1 MNLRS
6 EKHTVIHMTFE
17 KGDEITMENSER
29 TDMKKILEKQK
40 RFFARGVTKDISFR
54 KKALK
59 HLKRA
64 IRCYEEDLE
73 HALNLDLGKHKAEA
87 YMTEIGFV
95 LAGISQAV
103 RNLEKWAEEENV
115 LTPVYMQPG
124 RSRIRKE
131 PYGSVLVIGPYNYP
145 FQLLMEP
152 LVGAIAAGNCAV
164 VRTSKQTPHTSEAI
178 RRMLVHA
185 FRPEYIYCA
194 AGDEVDSQELLSQR
208 FDYIFFTGSPRVGRL
223 VMKAAADNLI
233 PVTLELGGKSPVTVD
248 KTADIPTAARRIM
261 WGKLLNAGQ
270 TCVAPDYILA
280 DASVIDR
287 LIGSLKDASEELYG
301 KNIVRNPDYG
311 RIVNQKHYTRLAGI
325 LEADREWIV
334 YGGEKSEKLRFIGPA
349 ILNLGPVS
357 GEAQE
362 RAASMQEELFG
373 PVLPVLAYDRLQ
385 EALDFINERERPLAL
400 YLFTEDRDTRD
411 RVLEHT
417 CSGGVCVNDTVEH
430 LVNHRL
436 PFGGIGNSGMGR
448 YHGRYGFDTFTHL
461 RAVYEKPPGRG
472 MTPGYPPY
480 SETKLKLIRKFL
492 R

>member
-1 MNLRS
+1 M
-6 EKHTVIHMTFE
+6 
-17 KGDEITMENSER
+17 GDVEC
-29 TDMKKILEKQK
+29 TDIGKIVEKQK
-40 RFFARGVTKDISFR
+40 RFFRRGVTKDISFR

-59 HLKRA
+59 HLRRA
-64 IRCYEEDLE
+64 IICYEEELE
-73 HALNLDLGKHKAEA
+73 GALNLDLGKHKAEA

-95 LAGISQAV
+95 LAGISQASRRV
-103 RNLEKWAEEENV
+103 AKWAAEEYV
-115 LTPVYMQPG
+115 PTPVYMQPG
-124 RSRIRKE
+124 RSRVRKE

-152 LVGAIAAGNCAV
+152 LVAAIAAGNCAV
-164 VRTSKQTPHTSEAI
+164 VRTSKQTPHTSEVI

-185 FRPEYIYCA
+185 FRPEYIYCVP
-194 AGDEVDSQELLSQR
+194 GDEMDTQTLLNQR

-223 VMKAAADNLI
+223 IMKAAAENLV
-233 PVTLELGGKSPVTVD
+233 PVTLELGGKSPVIVD
-248 KTADIPTAARRIM
+248 KTADIATAAKRIM

-280 DASVIDR
+280 DVSVKEK
-287 LIGSLKDASEELYG
+287 LISSLKDAVEELYG

-311 RIVNQKHYTRLAGI
+311 RIVNQKHYSRLSGI
-325 LEADREWIV
+325 LEADREWLV
-334 YGGEKSEKLRFIGPA
+334 YGGEKSEKLRFIAPS
-349 ILNLGPVS
+349 ILSLGPLS
-357 GEAQE
+357 EETAS

-373 PVLPVLAYDRLQ
+373 PVLPVLTYDKLQ
-385 EALDFINERERPLAL
+385 EALDFINEREHPLAL
-400 YLFTEDRDTRD
+400 YLFTEDRDARD

-448 YHGRYGFDTFTHL
+448 YHGKYGFDTFTHL
-461 RAVYEKPPGRG
+461 RAVYEKPPGRSAA
-472 MTPGYPPY
+472 PGYPPY
-480 SETKLKLIRKFL
+480 SEAKLKLIRKFL

>member
-1 MNLRS
+1 
-6 EKHTVIHMTFE
+6 MTFE

-29 TDMKKILEKQK
+29 TDMEKILEKQK

-185 FRPEYIYCA
+185 FRPLR
-194 AGDEVDSQELLSQR
+194 GTR
-208 FDYIFFTGSPRVGRL
+208 W
-223 VMKAAADNLI
+223 
-233 PVTLELGGKSPVTVD
+233 
-248 KTADIPTAARRIM
+248 TA
-261 WGKLLNAGQ
+261 
-270 TCVAPDYILA
+270 
-280 DASVIDR
+280 
-287 LIGSLKDASEELYG
+287 
-301 KNIVRNPDYG
+301 RN
-311 RIVNQKHYTRLAGI
+311 
-325 LEADREWIV
+325 
-334 YGGEKSEKLRFIGPA
+334 F
-349 ILNLGPVS
+349 
-357 GEAQE
+357 
-362 RAASMQEELFG
+362 
-373 PVLPVLAYDRLQ
+373 
-385 EALDFINERERPLAL
+385 
-400 YLFTEDRDTRD
+400 
-411 RVLEHT
+411 
-417 CSGGVCVNDTVEH
+417 
-430 LVNHRL
+430 
-436 PFGGIGNSGMGR
+436 
-448 YHGRYGFDTFTHL
+448 
-461 RAVYEKPPGRG
+461 
-472 MTPGYPPY
+472 
-480 SETKLKLIRKFL
+480 
-492 R
+492 